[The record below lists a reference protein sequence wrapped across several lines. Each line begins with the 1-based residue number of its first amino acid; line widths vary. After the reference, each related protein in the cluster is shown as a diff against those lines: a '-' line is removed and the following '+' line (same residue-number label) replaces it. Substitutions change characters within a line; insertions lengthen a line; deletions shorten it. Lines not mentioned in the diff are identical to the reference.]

1 MKRFIKIII
10 CLTAFLTIGVRT
22 YAKENDGPDIAITTY
37 DGSSVMISDGEVFYS
52 SLPVTFTPD
61 GDGGEDYY
69 SISIDDGE
77 TYGSYVKTDEGVTLF
92 PDDETAPDGR
102 WQIKFKN
109 VNGETV
115 TESAPYKVCF
125 DTTPPK
131 IDIDDAGSPDGD
143 AADLKSIHMRFSDD
157 ISGVSRIISKCNET
171 VAGQMTVSDDEA
183 MTEHEFILDLTDM
196 PDGLNT
202 IETKCFDRAGNVS
215 SMSFEFLSDQSA
227 PDISISGI
235 RDNECLSCATE
246 LYLTASDADSDVYID
261 YILKR
266 DYKGEMTV
274 TEVTNAPK
282 DTTLTFE
289 SDGVYSVEA
298 FAVDGAGNRSKSIR
312 RDFVIDTTAPVVS
325 IEGVSDNVDIRGV
338 AGVNV
343 DVEEN
348 MYNDT
353 KVDIT
358 LTRTILGKTEILPI
372 TGYFLEANHDIR
384 EINISTDGAYE
395 LFVRA
400 TDRAGNTSTASTRF
414 RVDATAPE
422 ISVSGMEESG
432 ITQGTPIIRFGAGD
446 LFYDSTIM
454 SYVLEKKE
462 KDGYVLIE
470 AKDTVM
476 RSARDHVD
484 INVQKEGEFRLTCTA
499 SDRSGNS
506 SNHVVNF
513 TVDHTP
519 PVISDLKDIDNKFFK
534 SFTLPRKIVSY
545 VSDMTAFTASAYLN
559 DLKMKDSDVIIE
571 EGKYV
576 LTILAED
583 AASNVSEGTATFIV
597 DHTSPQIILGGFDRE
612 GNISK
617 GSMITVS
624 LLEDCDT
631 LKRVRFNDRDIAV
644 GLDNKAQIAVNE
656 YGNYRLAVVAEDPA
670 GNITDTEINTSCF
683 MYPSGL
689 GDYLRTE
696 KTISAH
702 MAPIQNDI
710 DYRALAIGL
719 LSVLSGTFG
728 LAYRTF
734 LRN

>member
-77 TYGSYVKTDEGVTLF
+77 TFGSYVKTDDGVTLF

-372 TGYFLEANHDIR
+372 TGYLLEANHDIR
-384 EINISTDGAYE
+384 EVNISTDGAYE

-534 SFTLPRKIVSY
+534 SFTLPRKIASY

-631 LKRVRFNDRDIAV
+631 LKSVRFNDRDIAI
-644 GLDNKAQIAVNE
+644 GLDNKAQIAVND

>member
-77 TYGSYVKTDEGVTLF
+77 TFGSYVKTDDGVTLF

-372 TGYFLEANHDIR
+372 TGYLLEANHDTR
-384 EINISTDGAYE
+384 EVNISTDGAYE

-534 SFTLPRKIVSY
+534 SFTLPRKIASY

-631 LKRVRFNDRDIAV
+631 LKSVRFNDRDIAV